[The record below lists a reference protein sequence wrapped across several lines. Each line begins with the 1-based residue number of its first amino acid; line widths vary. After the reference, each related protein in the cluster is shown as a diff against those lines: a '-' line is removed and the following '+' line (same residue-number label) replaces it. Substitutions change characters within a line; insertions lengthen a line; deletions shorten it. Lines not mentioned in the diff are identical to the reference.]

1 MPAKLSLTV
10 ATLGD
15 MVEVTPLAGTMS
27 PSHQASWPKSYKP
40 AFSDALL
47 GAGGQVNQN
56 IDHAKEN
63 KGRRTD
69 NCAD

>member
-27 PSHQASWPKSYKP
+27 PSVATVSDNLAGMTLSKFEVMHKPQASCCT
-40 AFSDALL
+40 
-47 GAGGQVNQN
+47 
-56 IDHAKEN
+56 DHQICP
-63 KGRRTD
+63 D
-69 NCAD
+69 LQ